1 MLDALRGRA
10 ADEGGDRAPLGRHEL
25 GEVEKALL
33 LVSRPFRLSDAR
45 VEPLV
50 PPGLGLRARGTG
62 GGGEPST
69 GRNRLPRGLTC
80 LHVFLG
86 SSDET
91 RAHWFM
97 PYFMTAALRISSSLF
112 FHTPPLII
120 ILILGDS

>member
-10 ADEGGDRAPLGRHEL
+10 ADEGGDRAPLGRHKL

-33 LVSRPFRLSDAR
+33 LVTRPFRLSNAR

-50 PPGLGLRARGTG
+50 PPGLGLSACGKGWG
-62 GGGEPST
+62 GLEASAGKNG
-69 GRNRLPRGLTC
+69 LPRGGGLTC

-91 RAHWFM
+91 RAH
-97 PYFMTAALRISSSLF
+97 
-112 FHTPPLII
+112 
-120 ILILGDS
+120 